1 MLFTFYNN
9 WSLTVTTV
17 ALPPGVQTRVLIAG
31 SQASDGTYPGVVG
44 EQVASINGNSW
55 QVSLQSSNDNGANWG
70 EGETLRNPSVTQQN
84 GIIVTLT
91 AIFPAFR
98 GTVPE
103 FVVQFV
109 YLNQQVNPQGPA
121 QAPPV
126 FTLPAGSFWPK
137 LPGRE
142 PQACCCCCGK
152 PMCGCGF
159 KPGVMGR
166 GIATRSRWR

>member
-1 MLFTFYNN
+1 MPFTFYNN

-17 ALPPGVQTRVLIAG
+17 ALPSGVETRVLIAG

-44 EQVASINGNSW
+44 EQIASINGNSW
-55 QVSLQSSNDNGANWG
+55 QVTLQSSNDGGASWG
-70 EGETLRNPSVTQQN
+70 DGVTLRNPSVTQQN

-91 AIFPAFR
+91 LLFEVIQDAR
-98 GTVPE
+98 PE
-103 FVVQFV
+103 FVVQLV
-109 YLNQQVNPQGPA
+109 YLNQQVNPQSPA
-121 QAPPV
+121 QPQPV

-142 PQACCCCCGK
+142 AQACCCCCGK

-166 GIATRSRWR
+166 GIAARSRWR